1 MKEKSM
7 QSTRI
12 KLPNQRA
19 QIASINLRM
28 AAQRFY
34 VAGQIMAWD
43 KGQSTEA
50 HSKREFLDRV
60 VQLQKA
66 AIAYAKAMGYAP
78 RRTRTRR

>member
-1 MKEKSM
+1 M
-7 QSTRI
+7 QSTRVNLVQNTRI
-12 KLPNQRA
+12 QK
-19 QIASINLRM
+19 ASIDLRM

-60 VQLQKA
+60 VQLQRT

-78 RRTRTRR
+78 RRARSRR

>member
-1 MKEKSM
+1 M
-7 QSTRI
+7 QSTRVNLVQNTRI
-12 KLPNQRA
+12 QK
-19 QIASINLRM
+19 ASIDLRM

-60 VQLQKA
+60 VQLQRT

-78 RRTRTRR
+78 RRAHSRR